1 MKVGLAVER
10 EAVEGLSFPGR
21 DGSSTQTEIGPGRGR
36 KALPLSE
43 CIVCH
48 VKAVL

>member
-21 DGSSTQTEIGPGRGR
+21 DGSSTQTEIGREGGGRPCPYLS
-36 KALPLSE
+36 ALS
-43 CIVCH
+43 
-48 VKAVL
+48 AM